1 MDFTR
6 KLGIGIVMMVPTF
19 VGGGAVWSIFG
30 SWPVVFIWIAIMA
43 LTYRV
48 ILTGK
53 FSQG

>member
-19 VGGGAVWSIFG
+19 VGGGAVWSMFG
-30 SWPVVFIWIAIMA
+30 SWLAVFIWIAIMV
-43 LTYRV
+43 LTCRA

-53 FSQG
+53 LSQG